1 MGLGQVLGA
10 RYSKNE
16 MVGVKLTMICGLW
29 HSILFAYNSYLP
41 QTQAAINPFFL
52 AKSGEHTHVARRYNP
67 VDAIDKKVGP
77 HPKMISKCGGQLQVS
92 QLHCASNP

>member
-10 RYSKNE
+10 RYSENE

-29 HSILFAYNSYLP
+29 HPIFFAYNSYLP
-41 QTQAAINPFFL
+41 QTQAAKSTFL
-52 AKSGEHTHVARRYNP
+52 EKSGEHTHVARRYNR

-92 QLHCASNP
+92 QPHCASNP

>member
-29 HSILFAYNSYLP
+29 YSILFAYNSYLP

-52 AKSGEHTHVARRYNP
+52 KRAVNIPTLPGDTILLMQLIRR
-67 VDAIDKKVGP
+67 
-77 HPKMISKCGGQLQVS
+77 
-92 QLHCASNP
+92 